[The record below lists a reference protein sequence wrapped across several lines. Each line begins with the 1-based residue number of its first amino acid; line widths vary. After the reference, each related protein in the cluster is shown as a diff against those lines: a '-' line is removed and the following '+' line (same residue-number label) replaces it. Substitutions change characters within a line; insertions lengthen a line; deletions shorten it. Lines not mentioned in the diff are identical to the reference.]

1 MWKRLACPHH
11 VILYACTLYHIP
23 LFYILAFS
31 LVLFLWYN
39 SRFYTCHILN
49 EPIGRSGMSVLCLE
63 DVTLLVRKRQLAAAP
78 CYGLLLVT
86 CWKATFTDRS
96 SLWVV
101 VRDLLKSKI
110 YRSILAMGCRSWPV
124 ERQNLP
130 IDPPYELSFVTC
142 WKTKLTDHMHR
153 FSWQWQFHPYLHSS
167 EILLKVALSTIN
179 HHHLYDVYAG
189 SVTFFKRNCI
199 HLSSVLNKR

>member
-101 VRDLLKSKI
+101 VRDLLKDKI
-110 YRSILAMGCRSWPV
+110 DRSHASFLMAMTISSISSFQRNIV
-124 ERQNLP
+124 ESGVKHHKP
-130 IDPPYELSFVTC
+130 PPYIWCVCRDRDIFQT
-142 WKTKLTDHMHR
+142 
-153 FSWQWQFHPYLHSS
+153 
-167 EILLKVALSTIN
+167 
-179 HHHLYDVYAG
+179 
-189 SVTFFKRNCI
+189 
-199 HLSSVLNKR
+199 